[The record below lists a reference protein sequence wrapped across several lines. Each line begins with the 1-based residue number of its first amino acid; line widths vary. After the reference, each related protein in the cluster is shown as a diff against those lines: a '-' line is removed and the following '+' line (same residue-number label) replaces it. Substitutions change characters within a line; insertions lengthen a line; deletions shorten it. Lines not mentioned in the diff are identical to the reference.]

1 MYTFCKQERLCS
13 QKRIDAL
20 FQSGHR
26 IMVFPYSIHWQ
37 VCPNGTLPEG
47 VPAQVLIATS
57 KRKFHHAVDRN
68 RVKRLTRECYRLH
81 KPALYQFLTTQNINL
96 ILSINYIHTS
106 FLDFHTLNHKFDKI
120 TDVLIEKI
128 GHLQSNPDA

>member
-68 RVKRLTRECYRLH
+68 GSHGSATVYTN
-81 KPALYQFLTTQNINL
+81 P
-96 ILSINYIHTS
+96 LSTNSSQHRMST
-106 FLDFHTLNHKFDKI
+106 
-120 TDVLIEKI
+120 
-128 GHLQSNPDA
+128 

>member
-1 MYTFCKQERLCS
+1 
-13 QKRIDAL
+13 
-20 FQSGHR
+20 
-26 IMVFPYSIHWQ
+26 MVFPYSIHWQ
-37 VCPNGTLPEG
+37 VCPDGTLPEG

-106 FLDFHTLNHKFDKI
+106 ILDFQTLNHKFDKI
-120 TDVLIEKI
+120 TDALIEKI

>member
-96 ILSINYIHTS
+96 ILSINYIHT
-106 FLDFHTLNHKFDKI
+106 FILDFHTLNHKFDKI
-120 TDVLIEKI
+120 TDALIEKI
-128 GHLQSNPDA
+128 GHLQSNPEA

>member
-96 ILSINYIHTS
+96 VLSINYIHTS
-106 FLDFHTLNHKFDKI
+106 ILDFNTLNHKFDKI
-120 TDVLIEKI
+120 TDALIEKI
-128 GHLQSNPDA
+128 GHLQSNPEA

>member
-96 ILSINYIHTS
+96 VLSINYIHTS
-106 FLDFHTLNHKFDKI
+106 ILDFPTLNHKFDKI
-120 TDVLIEKI
+120 TDVRIEKI
-128 GHLQSNPDA
+128 GHLQSNPEA

>member
-1 MYTFCKQERLCS
+1 
-13 QKRIDAL
+13 
-20 FQSGHR
+20 
-26 IMVFPYSIHWQ
+26 MVFPYSIHWQ

-57 KRKFHHAVDRN
+57 KRKFHNAVDRN

-96 ILSINYIHTS
+96 VLSINYIHTS
-106 FLDFHTLNHKFDKI
+106 ILDFHTLNHKFDKI
-120 TDVLIEKI
+120 TDALIEKI
-128 GHLQSNPDA
+128 GHLQSNPEA

>member
-81 KPALYQFLTTQNINL
+81 KPALYQFLTTQNVNL

-106 FLDFHTLNHKFDKI
+106 ILDFHTLNHKFDKI

-128 GHLQSNPDA
+128 GQLQSNPEA

>member
-37 VCPNGTLPEG
+37 VCPDGTLPEG

-96 ILSINYIHTS
+96 VLSINYIHTS
-106 FLDFHTLNHKFDKI
+106 ILDFNTLNHKFDKI
-120 TDVLIEKI
+120 TDALIEKI
-128 GHLQSNPDA
+128 GHLQSNPEA